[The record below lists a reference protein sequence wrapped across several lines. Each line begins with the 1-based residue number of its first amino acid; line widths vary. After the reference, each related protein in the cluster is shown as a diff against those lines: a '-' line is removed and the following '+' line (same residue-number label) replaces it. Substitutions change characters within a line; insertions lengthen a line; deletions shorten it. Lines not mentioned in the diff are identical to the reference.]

1 MKKLFLISLLVCVG
15 ILQSLAFDYTDERG
29 VTWICELNGWNEEAQ
44 SYTSAYIT
52 SAIGYGDEVV
62 IPEKVYDGTKEYT
75 VTSIGFTF
83 EGNKTLEKVT
93 WPSTV
98 KKIPYGMFRC
108 CSSLKTVENI
118 KKVTSIGVEA
128 F

>member
-1 MKKLFLISLLVCVG
+1 MKKLFLISLLVSVG

-29 VTWICELNGWNEEAQ
+29 VTWICELNGWNEETQ

-75 VTSIGFTF
+75 VTGISFTF

-98 KKIPYGMFRC
+98 TEIPGSMFYK
-108 CSSLKTVENI
+108 CSNLKTVENI
-118 KKVTSIGVEA
+118 K
-128 F
+128 

>member
-1 MKKLFLISLLVCVG
+1 MG
-15 ILQSLAFDYTDERG
+15 ILQSFAFDYTDERG
-29 VTWICELNGWNEEAQ
+29 VTWSCSEVYYYDTQ
-44 SYTSAYIT
+44 SYTSAQIN
-52 SAIGYGDEVV
+52 SATGYGDEVV

-83 EGNKTLEKVT
+83 QDNKTLEKVI

-98 KKIPYGMFRC
+98 TMIPYYMFWN

-118 KKVTSIGVEA
+118 KKVTSIGVSA
-128 F
+128 FDNCI